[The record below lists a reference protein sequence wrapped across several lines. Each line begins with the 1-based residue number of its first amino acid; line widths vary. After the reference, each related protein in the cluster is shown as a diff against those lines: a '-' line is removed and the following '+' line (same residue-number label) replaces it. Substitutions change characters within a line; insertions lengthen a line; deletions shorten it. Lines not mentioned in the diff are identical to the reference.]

1 VTLVRTALSAALL
14 LISSLVAAASVA
26 QGACRG
32 GGYTYAGMNGDDP
45 VAGVAARITLLSTF
59 DVLDGHV
66 AAYVGVG
73 GAGEGLNGTN
83 EWIQVGLSAFDGIVP
98 GHRLYYEIA
107 HANGTITYHEVLKR
121 VTVGEMHRVAV
132 YELAN
137 HRNWWR
143 VQVDGRPVTRPILLP
158 GSHHRWRPLVTGES
172 WGSGAASCN
181 AYAYR
186 FERVRIA
193 RSPGGRWTPLASGT
207 AFYDPGYSV
216 ARRTPAS
223 FVASRSARTE
233 DLPRGHVR
241 RFGLVG
247 ASDDG

>member
-1 VTLVRTALSAALL
+1 VTLIHTALSAALL
-14 LISSLVAAASVA
+14 LIASVAAAASVA

-32 GGYTYAGMNGDDP
+32 NGYTYAGMNGDDP

-73 GAGEGLNGTN
+73 GAREGPNGTT

-98 GHRLYYEIA
+98 GHRLYYEIVRP
-107 HANGTITYHEVLKR
+107 NGTTTYHEVLTS
-121 VTVGEMHRVAV
+121 VSVGEMHRVAV

-137 HRNWWR
+137 RRNWWR
-143 VQVDGRPVTRPILLP
+143 VQVDGRPVSIPVLLP
-158 GSHHRWRPLVTGES
+158 GSHKRWRPLVTAES
-172 WGSGAASCN
+172 WGSGASSCN
-181 AYAYR
+181 AYEYR

-223 FVASRSARTE
+223 FVASRSTRTE
-233 DLPRGHVR
+233 NLSRGHVR
-241 RFGLVG
+241 RFGVLG
-247 ASDDG
+247 ASEDG